1 MLTSGFGIVSECSRG
16 RGPRPPQKSTNFIS
30 YLPFLKSK
38 WLGGGLP
45 ALLLLGAQAVDEP
58 ILRQLD
64 HRVGDRLILRD
75 VALQPAIEGNRHRQ
89 RVFALADLVALDHA
103 VAREAAH
110 AVECL
115 AGLEVAL
122 RVRN

>member
-1 MLTSGFGIVSECSRG
+1 MLTSGFGIVSECSR
-16 RGPRPPQKSTNFIS
+16 RRVPRPPQKSTTFIS
-30 YLPFLKSK
+30 YLLFWKSSC
-38 WLGGGLP
+38 LDGVLP
-45 ALLLLGAQAVDEP
+45 ALLLLRAQAVDEP

-75 VALQPAIEGNRHRQ
+75 VALQPPIDGNRHRQ
-89 RVFALADLVALDHA
+89 RAFALADSKALDHA

-115 AGLEVAL
+115 AG
-122 RVRN
+122 